1 MKKYTIAIAGTGYV
15 GLSLAVLL
23 AQHNKVY
30 AVDIIPE
37 KVGLINDR
45 KSPIQDEY
53 IEKYLAE
60 KELDLTA
67 TLDAENAY
75 ISADFV
81 VIAAP
86 TNYDSVTQHFNTTAV
101 ENVIELVM
109 KMNPNAIMVIKST
122 VPVGYTGSVREK
134 YNCKNIIFSPEF
146 LRESKAL
153 YDNLYPSRIIVGTDI
168 EDERLTQAAH
178 TFAGLLQEGAI
189 KENIDTL
196 FMGFTEAEA
205 VKLFA
210 NTYLALR
217 VAYFNELDT
226 YAESKGLNT
235 KQIIEGV
242 CLDPRIG
249 THYNNPSFGYGGY
262 CLPKDTKQLLAN
274 YADVPQNMMS
284 AIVDSNRTRK
294 DFIADRVL
302 RLAGYYG
309 YGQDNQWDKDLEKN
323 VVIGVFRLTMKS
335 NSDNFRQSSIQGVMK
350 RIKAKGAAVII
361 YEPTMEDGEKFFGSI
376 VINDLEKFKQMSD
389 AIIANRYDK
398 CLDDVKEKVYT
409 RDLFGRD

>member
-1 MKKYTIAIAGTGYV
+1 MKKYTIAVAGTGYV

-30 AVDIIPE
+30 AVDIVPE
-37 KVGLINDR
+37 KVELINNR

-67 TLDAENAY
+67 TLDAESAY
-75 ISADFV
+75 STADFV

-109 KMNPNAIMVIKST
+109 KANPNAIMVIKST
-122 VPVGYTGSVREK
+122 VPVGYTVSVREK

-153 YDNLYPSRIIVGTDI
+153 YDNLFPSRIIVGTDMG
-168 EDERLTQAAH
+168 DEQLTQAAH
-178 TFAGLLQEGAI
+178 SFAEMLQEGAI

-309 YGQDNQWDKDLEKN
+309 YGEENQWNKSYEKN

-335 NSDNFRQSSIQGVMK
+335 NSDNFRQSSIQGDMK
-350 RIKAKGAAVII
+350 RVKAKGATVVI
-361 YEPTMEDGEKFFGSI
+361 YEPTLEDGEKFFGS
-376 VINDLEKFKQMSD
+376 VVVNDLEKFKSMSN
-389 AIIANRYDK
+389 AIIANRYDG